1 MHRFALLGNAL
12 AAAGALILVRP
23 VSHLATGLRAQA
35 TYVSAPVAASAA
47 RSRSPLEGEPLGRVE
62 LPRLGLDLVVF
73 EGSSD
78 AILRKGPGHL
88 SGTAW
93 PGGTPASGNCVI
105 TGHRDSFFRNLE
117 SARRNDLVRIHGASG
132 ISTYRLEERR
142 IVRPRDV
149 SVIAPTRDARLTLI
163 TCFPFRWSGSAPY
176 RLIWTAV
183 PAEASRE
190 ADRVAV
196 PVAVR

>member
-1 MHRFALLGNAL
+1 MRGSRIRMAGYAL

-23 VSHLATGLRAQA
+23 VSHFATGLRAQA
-35 TYVSAPVAASAA
+35 TAIPRHAVGA
-47 RSRSPLEGEPLGRVE
+47 RVERRAPLEGDPLGRLE

-73 EGSSD
+73 EGTSD
-78 AILRKGPGHL
+78 SVLRKGPGHL

-93 PGGTPASGNCVI
+93 PEAPGTPGHCVI
-105 TGHRDSFFRNLE
+105 TGHRDSFFRRLE

-132 ISTYRLEERR
+132 ISTYRLAARR

-149 SVIAPTRDARLTLI
+149 SVVAPTRDGRLTLI

-176 RLIWTAV
+176 RLVWTAV
-183 PAEASRE
+183 RADPAGLAAASGR
-190 ADRVAV
+190 
-196 PVAVR
+196 